1 MDVRYARRLTEE
13 LTEAFEAVRKIEE
26 NSLNAAH
33 GSSISTSESNLI
45 EAVARGGEHGI
56 TISQIAAEL
65 SITLASV
72 TVGVNKLVHKGPSS
86 SRKRAP
92 RTGGWSMCK
101 LTREGRQDQRGAP
114 LLSYQSCALHQSGI
128 HRRGAGG
135 PHPRAGEAE
144 QLLPQKQLFLPK
156 KAAHPAEIT
165 GAGGTETRYELYH
178 NRDRARRP

>member
-45 EAVARGGEHGI
+45 EARRRTRHNHQPDCRRVVHYARFGDGGGQQARAQGLPHQG
-56 TISQIAAEL
+56 
-65 SITLASV
+65 
-72 TVGVNKLVHKGPSS
+72 KG
-86 SRKRAP
+86 RRGRADGLCQAHA
-92 RTGGWSMCK
+92 R
-101 LTREGRQDQRGAP
+101 RAQDQRGAP

-128 HRRGAGG
+128 HRRRAGG